1 MKRLNLFL
9 VAILF
14 VAISS
19 WGATDYGLTV
29 GGVDV
34 TSDNCSNITGE
45 HIEKHSS
52 ATDDEYY
59 IKYDPATK
67 TLTFK
72 NILIERTGSY
82 NRAILNEDVD
92 GLKIVFLGINKLIA
106 EDSSP
111 VRLNNNTTIT
121 VPEGGELDVHGGDED
136 GITVGNGKTLIF
148 DNVYDCSVSASNS
161 NGIEGATGKEN
172 LIVRNNSCVKAFAQ
186 SENHNGVYDFASLTV
201 SDSYFDVVGY
211 AYAIEKLGSFTHE
224 GAYPIEMGAVYNAEK
239 KRFGA
244 FQTQI
249 AVGVCR
255 TDETVFPDANFRQAL
270 YEFAKNPSS
279 GIVEGFP
286 YNYYTYPV
294 GAYTGY
300 IKDWK
305 KMDLAGKSIANLK
318 GIEHFYNL
326 QTLICNDNQL
336 TSVDLTKN
344 VNLLTLNLSN
354 NSLSTIDLSKN
365 TWLVSLSLRNNKL
378 ESLDVTNNV
387 NLQSLHVNNNLLTE
401 VNLDANWI
409 LKYLDINDNK
419 LNTLDFSYA
428 ENMIE
433 VNCQNNNLAEIR
445 INYCLERL
453 NCSNNNLTGIKFN
466 AYSGANFKYL
476 NCSDNAING
485 ANVQQFVDK
494 LPTPSASN
502 NAELVFKSSSDT
514 EKNSM
519 SQEQAITV
527 MGKNW
532 TLKHTNGNIYLG
544 EESGV
549 EDIEVDPIDNNAP
562 RYNLMGQP
570 VDDTYR
576 GIVIQNGKKV
586 LTK

>member
-1 MKRLNLFL
+1 MKRQNLL
-9 VAILF
+9 LAAILF
-14 VAISS
+14 AAVSAF
-19 WGATDYGLTV
+19 GATDYGLTV

-92 GLKIVFLGINKLIA
+92 GLKIVFLGKNELSA

-121 VPEGGELDVHGGDED
+121 VPEGGKLRVGGGDED

-172 LIVRNNSCVKAFAQ
+172 LIVRNNSCVRAGGYG
-186 SENHNGVYDFASLTV
+186 ENHNGVYDFASLTV

-211 AYAIEKLGSFTHE
+211 AYAIEKLGSFTHK
-224 GAYPIEMGAVYNAEK
+224 GAYPIVVGTGYNASA

-244 FQTQI
+244 YWAQI

-255 TDETVFPDANFRQAL
+255 NDETVFPDANFRQTL

-300 IKDWK
+300 IKEWK

-344 VNLLTLNLSN
+344 VNLSTLNLSN

-365 TWLVSLSLRNNKL
+365 KELNTLSLRNNKL

-401 VNLDANWI
+401 INLAANWM

-419 LNTLDFSYA
+419 LNTLDLSYA
-428 ENMIE
+428 KYLE
-433 VNCQNNNLAEIR
+433 VNCQNNKLTEISVGD
-445 INYCLERL
+445 IERL
-453 NCSNNNLTGIKFN
+453 NCSNNNLTGLKFD
-466 AYSGANFKYL
+466 AYSGVKFKYL

-514 EKNSM
+514 EQNSM
-519 SQEQAITV
+519 SQEQALTV

-532 TLKHTNGNIYLG
+532 TLKRTNGNIYLG
-544 EESGV
+544 EQSTSIES
-549 EDIEVDPIDNNAP
+549 IETDAGNGNAP

-570 VDDTYR
+570 VDKNYR
-576 GIVIQNGKKV
+576 GVVIQNGKKT
-586 LTK
+586 LIK

>member
-1 MKRLNLFL
+1 MKRQNLL
-9 VAILF
+9 LAAILF
-14 VAISS
+14 AAVSAF
-19 WGATDYGLTV
+19 GATDYGLTV

-92 GLKIVFLGINKLIA
+92 GLKIVFLGKNELSA

-121 VPEGGELDVHGGDED
+121 VPEGGELDVFGGDED

-172 LIVRNNSCVKAFAQ
+172 LIVRNNSCVRAGGYG
-186 SENHNGVYDFASLTV
+186 ENHNGVYDFASLTV

-211 AYAIEKLGSFTHE
+211 AYAIEKLGSFTHK
-224 GAYPIEMGAVYNAEK
+224 GAYPIVMGTGYNASA

-244 FQTQI
+244 YWAQI

-270 YEFAKNPSS
+270 FDYAKNPSS
-279 GIVEGFP
+279 GIVVGFP

-344 VNLLTLNLSN
+344 VNLSTLNLSN

-365 TWLVSLSLRNNKL
+365 KELNTLSLRNNKL

-401 VNLDANWI
+401 INLAANWM
-409 LKYLDINDNK
+409 LEYLDINDNK
-419 LNTLDFSYA
+419 LNTLNLSYA
-428 ENMIE
+428 EYLE
-433 VNCQNNNLAEIR
+433 VNCQNNKLTEISVGD
-445 INYCLERL
+445 IKRL
-453 NCSNNNLTGIKFN
+453 NCSNNNLTGLKFD
-466 AYSGANFKYL
+466 AYSGVKFKYL

-514 EKNSM
+514 EQNSM
-519 SQEQAITV
+519 SQEQALTV

-532 TLKHTNGNIYLG
+532 TLKRTNGNIYLG
-544 EESGV
+544 EQSTSIES
-549 EDIEVDPIDNNAP
+549 IETDAGNGNAP

-570 VDDTYR
+570 VDKNYR
-576 GIVIQNGKKV
+576 GVVIQNGKKT
-586 LTK
+586 LIK

>member
-1 MKRLNLFL
+1 M
-9 VAILF
+9 
-14 VAISS
+14 
-19 WGATDYGLTV
+19 
-29 GGVDV
+29 
-34 TSDNCSNITGE
+34 
-45 HIEKHSS
+45 
-52 ATDDEYY
+52 
-59 IKYDPATK
+59 
-67 TLTFK
+67 
-72 NILIERTGSY
+72 
-82 NRAILNEDVD
+82 
-92 GLKIVFLGINKLIA
+92 
-106 EDSSP
+106 
-111 VRLNNNTTIT
+111 
-121 VPEGGELDVHGGDED
+121 
-136 GITVGNGKTLIF
+136 IF

-172 LIVRNNSCVKAFAQ
+172 LIVRNNSCVRAGGYG
-186 SENHNGVYDFASLTV
+186 ENHNGVYDFASLTV
-201 SDSYFDVVGY
+201 SDSYFDVAGY

-224 GAYPIEMGAVYNAEK
+224 GAYPIVVGTGYNASA

-244 FQTQI
+244 YWAQI

-255 TDETVFPDANFRQAL
+255 NDETVFPDANFRQTL

-300 IKDWK
+300 IKEWV

-344 VNLLTLNLSN
+344 VKLSTLNLSN

-365 TWLVSLSLRNNKL
+365 KELNTLALRNNKL

-401 VNLDANWI
+401 INLAANWM

-419 LNTLDFSYA
+419 LNTLDLSYA
-428 ENMIE
+428 EYLIE
-433 VNCQNNNLAEIR
+433 VNCQNNKLTEISVGN
-445 INYCLERL
+445 IERL
-453 NCSNNNLTGIKFN
+453 NCSNNNLTGLKFN

-519 SQEQAITV
+519 SQEQALIV

-532 TLKHTNGNIYLG
+532 TLKRTNGNIYLG
-544 EESGV
+544 EQPTGIES
-549 EDIEVDPIDNNAP
+549 IETDAGNGNAP

-570 VDDTYR
+570 VDKNYR
-576 GIVIQNGKKV
+576 GVVIQNGKKT
-586 LTK
+586 LIK

>member
-1 MKRLNLFL
+1 MKRQNLL
-9 VAILF
+9 LAAILF
-14 VAISS
+14 AAVSAF
-19 WGATDYGLTV
+19 GATDYGLTV

-92 GLKIVFLGINKLIA
+92 GLKIVFLGKNELSA

-121 VPEGGELDVHGGDED
+121 VPEGGELDVFGGDED

-172 LIVRNNSCVKAFAQ
+172 LIVRNNSCVRAGGYG
-186 SENHNGVYDFASLTV
+186 ENHNGVYDFASLTV

-211 AYAIEKLGSFTHE
+211 AYAIEKLGSFTHK
-224 GAYPIEMGAVYNAEK
+224 GAYPIVMGTGYNASA

-244 FQTQI
+244 YWAQI

-270 YEFAKNPSS
+270 FDYAKNPSS

-344 VNLLTLNLSN
+344 VNLSTLNLSN

-365 TWLVSLSLRNNKL
+365 KELNTLSLRNNKL

-401 VNLDANWI
+401 INLAANWM
-409 LKYLDINDNK
+409 LEYLDINDNK
-419 LNTLDFSYA
+419 LNTLDLSYA
-428 ENMIE
+428 EYLE
-433 VNCQNNNLAEIR
+433 VNCQNNKLTEISVGD
-445 INYCLERL
+445 IERL
-453 NCSNNNLTGIKFN
+453 NCSNNNLTGLKFD
-466 AYSGANFKYL
+466 AYSGVKFKYL

-514 EKNSM
+514 EQNSM
-519 SQEQAITV
+519 SQEQALTV

-532 TLKHTNGNIYLG
+532 TLKRTNGNIYLG
-544 EESGV
+544 EQSTSIES
-549 EDIEVDPIDNNAP
+549 IETDAGNGNAP
-562 RYNLMGQP
+562 RYNLMGQS
-570 VDDTYR
+570 VDKNYR
-576 GIVIQNGKKV
+576 GVVIQNGKKT
-586 LTK
+586 LIK

>member
-1 MKRLNLFL
+1 MKKLYTFF
-9 VAILF
+9 AIFTLTAVSAF
-14 VAISS
+14 
-19 WGATDYGLTV
+19 GATDYGLTV

-59 IKYDPATK
+59 IKYDPVTK

-92 GLKIVFLGINKLIA
+92 GLKIVFLGTNKLLA

-148 DNVYDCSVSASNS
+148 DNVYDCSVSTSNS
-161 NGIEGATGKEN
+161 NAIEGATGKEN

-201 SDSYFDVVGY
+201 SDSYFQVVGY

-224 GAYPIEMGAVYNAEK
+224 GAYPIVMGAVYNASA

-255 TDETVFPDANFRQAL
+255 NDETVFPDANFRQAL

-279 GIVEGFP
+279 GIVEGLP

-300 IKDWK
+300 IKEWK

-344 VNLLTLNLSN
+344 VNLSTLNLSN

-365 TWLVSLSLRNNKL
+365 KELNTLALRNNKL
-378 ESLDVTNNV
+378 ESLDIINNS
-387 NLQSLHVNNNLLTE
+387 SLEYLYANNNLLTGI
-401 VNLDANWI
+401 NIAANWM

-419 LNTLDFSYA
+419 LNTLDLSYV
-428 ENMIE
+428 ESLIE
-433 VNCQNNNLAEIR
+433 VNCQNNKLTEISVGN
-445 INYCLERL
+445 IARL
-453 NCSNNNLTGIKFN
+453 NCSNNNLTGLKFD

-519 SQEQAITV
+519 SQEQALTV

-532 TLKHTNGNIYLG
+532 TLKHTNGNVYLG
-544 EESGV
+544 EAGV
-549 EDIEVDPIDNNAP
+549 EGIEVDPIDDNAP

-570 VDDTYR
+570 VDDSCR

-586 LTK
+586 LIK

>member
-1 MKRLNLFL
+1 NLL
-9 VAILF
+9 LAAILF
-14 VAISS
+14 AAVSAF
-19 WGATDYGLTV
+19 GATDYGLTV

-92 GLKIVFLGINKLIA
+92 GLKIVFLGKNELSA

-121 VPEGGELDVHGGDED
+121 VPEGGKLRVGGGDED

-172 LIVRNNSCVKAFAQ
+172 LIVRNNSCVRAGGYG
-186 SENHNGVYDFASLTV
+186 ENHNGVYDFASLTV

-224 GAYPIEMGAVYNAEK
+224 GAYPIVVGTGYNASA

-244 FQTQI
+244 YWAQI

-344 VNLLTLNLSN
+344 VNLSTLNLSN

-365 TWLVSLSLRNNKL
+365 KELNTLSLRNNKL

-401 VNLDANWI
+401 INLAANWM
-409 LKYLDINDNK
+409 LEYLDINDNK
-419 LNTLDFSYA
+419 LNTLDLSYA
-428 ENMIE
+428 EYLE
-433 VNCQNNNLAEIR
+433 VNCQNNKLTEISVGD
-445 INYCLERL
+445 IERL
-453 NCSNNNLTGIKFN
+453 NCSNNNLTGLKFD
-466 AYSGANFKYL
+466 AYSGVKFKYL

-514 EKNSM
+514 EQNSM
-519 SQEQAITV
+519 SQEQALTV

-532 TLKHTNGNIYLG
+532 TLKRTNGNIYLG
-544 EESGV
+544 EQSTSIES
-549 EDIEVDPIDNNAP
+549 IETDAGNGNAP

-570 VDDTYR
+570 VDKNYR
-576 GIVIQNGKKV
+576 GVVIQNGKKT
-586 LTK
+586 LIK

>member
-1 MKRLNLFL
+1 MKRQNLL
-9 VAILF
+9 LAAILF
-14 VAISS
+14 AAVSAF
-19 WGATDYGLTV
+19 GATDYGLTV

-92 GLKIVFLGINKLIA
+92 GLKIVFLGKNELSA

-121 VPEGGELDVHGGDED
+121 VPEGGKLRVGGGDED

-172 LIVRNNSCVKAFAQ
+172 LIVRNNSCVRAGGYG
-186 SENHNGVYDFASLTV
+186 ENHNGVYDFASLTV

-211 AYAIEKLGSFTHE
+211 AYAIEKLGSFTHK
-224 GAYPIEMGAVYNAEK
+224 GAYPIVMGTGYNASA

-244 FQTQI
+244 YWAQI

-255 TDETVFPDANFRQAL
+255 NDETVFPDANFRQTL

-344 VNLLTLNLSN
+344 VNLSTLNLSN

-365 TWLVSLSLRNNKL
+365 KELNTLSLRNNKL

-401 VNLDANWI
+401 INLAANWM
-409 LKYLDINDNK
+409 LEYLDINDNK
-419 LNTLDFSYA
+419 LNTLDLSYA
-428 ENMIE
+428 EYLE
-433 VNCQNNNLAEIR
+433 VNCQNNKLTEISVGD
-445 INYCLERL
+445 IERL
-453 NCSNNNLTGIKFN
+453 NCSNNNLTGLKFD
-466 AYSGANFKYL
+466 AYSGVKFKYL

-514 EKNSM
+514 EQNSM
-519 SQEQAITV
+519 SQEQALTV

-532 TLKHTNGNIYLG
+532 TLKRTNGNIYLG
-544 EESGV
+544 EQSTSIES
-549 EDIEVDPIDNNAP
+549 IETDAGNGNAP

-570 VDDTYR
+570 VDKNYR
-576 GIVIQNGKKV
+576 GVVIQNGKKT
-586 LTK
+586 LIK